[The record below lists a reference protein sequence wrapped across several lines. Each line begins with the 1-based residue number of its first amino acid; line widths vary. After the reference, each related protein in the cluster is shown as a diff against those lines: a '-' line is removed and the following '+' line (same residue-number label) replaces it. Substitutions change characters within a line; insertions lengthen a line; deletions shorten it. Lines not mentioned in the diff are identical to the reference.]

1 MLHWTTL
8 TPKRGDARYV
18 ELSTESPHPDAHPAF
33 SPHHL
38 LGLLVHPAPMVYLD
52 TGRRQTRAQRRLNF
66 VGRFDN
72 SLHDLDS
79 RPLNRQHDGGEART
93 WRTPSNDETSTHDGE
108 QPMTKASPQM
118 TVEQAR
124 NLPPVVDV
132 PTAAAILGIGRA
144 AAYELIRIGQWPT
157 PILRVGKLIRV
168 PSAPLLEL
176 VGVSR

>member
-1 MLHWTTL
+1 MTN
-8 TPKRGDARYV
+8 A
-18 ELSTESPHPDAHPAF
+18 
-33 SPHHL
+33 
-38 LGLLVHPAPMVYLD
+38 
-52 TGRRQTRAQRRLNF
+52 
-66 VGRFDN
+66 
-72 SLHDLDS
+72 SL
-79 RPLNRQHDGGEART
+79 
-93 WRTPSNDETSTHDGE
+93 
-108 QPMTKASPQM
+108 QM

-132 PTAAAILGIGRA
+132 LTAAAILGIGRT